1 MVPPTSCRVSRVPQY
16 SGFCPLPTLFRL
28 RGFHP
33 LRPRFPACSS
43 TYQLTCDSPLPRN
56 ARIAVWALSLSLA
69 ATQEIDVSFSSS
81 PYLDVSV
88 QAVPLIQ
95 LCIYCMM
102 AGVLPAGFPH
112 SEISGSADICSSP
125 LLIAACH
132 VLLRLLMP
140 RHPPCAL
147 SCLTFLRIALRF
159 WSGCSH
165 YASSYHLFPVI
176 HLDVLIS
183 FISVSMCSFQGTVR
197 TSCFSR
203 FNGDKGI
210 RTLDPLLARQV
221 LSQLSYTPIF
231 EIFNFKKFQI
241 DIGLL
246 FSI

>member
-16 SGFCPLPTLFRL
+16 SGFCPLLTLFRL

-88 QAVPLIQ
+88 QAVPFMQ

-102 AGVLPAGFPH
+102 TGVLPAGFPH
-112 SEISGSADICSSP
+112 SDIGGSPDICSSP
-125 LLIAACH
+125 PLFAACH

-147 SCLTFLRIALRF
+147 SCLTLLRIALRIR
-159 WSGCSH
+159 SG
-165 YASSYHLFPVI
+165 LFALCFLYYLAVI
-176 HLDVLIS
+176 LLDVLIS
-183 FISVSMCSFQGTVR
+183 LFYRFQCAVFKEQ
-197 TSCFSR
+197 SE
-203 FNGDKGI
+203 
-210 RTLDPLLARQV
+210 PL
-221 LSQLSYTPIF
+221 F
-231 EIFNFKKFQI
+231 EVQWR
-241 DIGLL
+241 
-246 FSI
+246 